1 MAVMEVGKLNIEPF
15 TLEAVMEIHIKEIL
29 NDHAVFYLLARLEED
44 QEDDPIFDISNET
57 SIKLTSDGTV
67 LFIGVIKNINITCVD
82 SVYYL
87 RVAAVSNT
95 IKIDVETKR
104 RSFQDAG
111 MKYRSIVEKITK
123 SGGSRVTFGDS
134 KAADKTVENI
144 LLQYDETDW
153 MFSKRLASHSNAIL
167 IPKIDSETP
176 DFIFGVGAGS
186 SKDKLESYNYSV
198 SKNLD
203 VYRAMSQFPALG
215 FTENDSVSYTIIA
228 NDYVFNL
235 GDMLT
240 LDGNPVYV
248 SAINLKLVGS
258 VLKCAY
264 TLSTKAAISAAKF
277 FNDIIGL
284 HLLGEVLK
292 VENDTVRVRLDIDES
307 DTVDNGQ
314 DDDNSYPFKYS
325 TPYTAEGHTGWY
337 VMPEEGDKLQ
347 IIFPTEDE
355 KEAYATTAIRQED
368 TDRTEDP
375 LVKYLRTPFGKE
387 IKFDENEI
395 LISAKDE
402 TTFIRINE
410 DEEEGIEIITPH
422 PIKITSN
429 STISMESDD
438 DFKITTHKKLIITAD
453 ESILMTTNDDN
464 SAFSMESSAPG
475 VVIDSQDPIKV
486 LGIKTVDIS
495 SKEGFTAKAGKD
507 FSLSSDKKVKISG
520 SSAVEASGG
529 GSSIKMDG
537 NVDIKGKLIKEN

>member
-1 MAVMEVGKLNIEPF
+1 MEVGKLNIEPF

-123 SGGSRVTFGDS
+123 SKSSSVTFGDS

-153 MFSKRLASHSNAIL
+153 MFSKRLASHSNAVL
-167 IPKIDSETP
+167 IPKLDSETP
-176 DFIFGVGAGS
+176 DFIFGVKE
-186 SKDKLESYNYSV
+186 SKPKDELESYNYST

-215 FTENDSVSYTIIA
+215 FSENDCVVYTIIA
-228 NDYVFNL
+228 DDYAFNL
-235 GDMLT
+235 GDVLT
-240 LDGNPVYV
+240 LDGDPLYV
-248 SAINLKLVGS
+248 SAIDVKLVGS

-264 TLSTKAAISAAKF
+264 TLSTKTAVSAAKF
-277 FNDIIGL
+277 YNDIIGL
-284 HLLGEVLK
+284 HLLGEVWK
-292 VENDTVRVRLDIDES
+292 VVNDTVMVRLDIDEA

-314 DDDNSYPFKYS
+314 DKDNSYKFKYS
-325 TPYTAEGHTGWY
+325 TPYTAEKHTGWY
-337 VMPEEGDKLQ
+337 VMPEEEDMLQ
-347 IIFPTEDE
+347 VIFPTEDE

-368 TDRTEDP
+368 TGKTNDH

-387 IKFDENEI
+387 IKFDKNEI
-395 LISAKDE
+395 LISAKDD

-410 DEEEGIEIITPH
+410 DEKKGIEIITPH
-422 PIKITSN
+422 PIKVKSKN
-429 STISMESDD
+429 KISMESDD
-438 DFKITTHKKLIITAD
+438 DFTIKTKKNLIITAD
-453 ESILMTTNDDN
+453 KAISMTTNSTNSMLTMEFDD
-464 SAFSMESSAPG
+464 PG
-475 VVIDSQDPIKV
+475 IKFGSEDPVKV
-486 LGIKTVDIS
+486 FGKTVDIS
-495 SKEGFTAKAGKD
+495 SKDGFTAKAGKD
-507 FSLSSDKKVKISG
+507 LSVSSDSKVKISG
-520 SSAVEASGG
+520 SSAVEATGG
-529 GSSIKMDG
+529 GASIKMDG
-537 NVDIKGKLIKEN
+537 NVEIKGIMIKEN